1 MDLGKI
7 IDAVVAAGPEAG
19 ELDPAILGR
28 VQKPSRYLG
37 GEVGQTKKDLATVD
51 VTVGLCYPDLY
62 EIGMSHIGLKI
73 LYSILNSD
81 SRTAA
86 ERVYAVGVDM
96 EGEMRAA
103 GLPLRTLENR
113 VPLKALDILGFTLQY
128 ELSYSNLLQV
138 LDLGGIPLR
147 SADRSSSHP
156 LVIAGGPCAFNPEPL
171 ATVIDAVCLG
181 DGEETVVSVTEAVRR
196 WKNSGKSRMDLLW
209 SLTEIPGVYVPSFY
223 TPHYHDDGRVAEIV
237 PAPGLPAR
245 VRKAVLTDL
254 DAAPYVTATPV
265 PFTKVVHDRVGVEI
279 QRGCMRGCRFC
290 QAGYI
295 YRPERQRSPAR
306 VQELVRKGLA
316 ATGQEEYSLL
326 SLSAG
331 DYSCMEPLLTS
342 LMDEHAQ
349 RRSAISLPSMRLET
363 LTPGIMEQVGRVR
376 KTSFTVAPEA
386 ASDRLRAVINK
397 VIDEDVLIDM
407 VDEVFSRGWRNLK
420 FYFML
425 GLPTEQMADLQAMVD
440 LGSRCLSRARRHT
453 RSANITVSVSSFVP
467 KSHTPF
473 QWAPQIELPEIRRRQ
488 AFLKRELG
496 AAKLGFRYHDSRS
509 SVMEGVFSRGDRRSG
524 EALVRAYELG
534 ARLDGW
540 QEHFSEEAWYQAF
553 EETGVSAPFYN
564 QRQRDSAEVF
574 PWQHIDIGIKP
585 EWLWEDW
592 MDSLEAGF
600 VPDCTAEPCYDCGV
614 CDHEVV
620 HNRVFRAPEEAPKH
634 RFRKPYAGSRKRQD
648 PQFVAMPRPPGKK
661 GNNVVDAV
669 PPLGMS
675 PGSAGARG
683 MRAAHARKIEAG
695 EAPRPGAPRARLVP
709 AGHEASKNQHV
720 GRDTLDWST
729 VFDTRLPPERRIKIE
744 VRYGKLESLV
754 HLGHLEVMSA
764 FRRGL
769 RRVEAPVI
777 WSQGFHPQPK
787 MSFGPPLPTSMA
799 SVGEWMDLELKRP
812 LDVARFSELLRGA
825 MPEGLP
831 VLGVEEVPVGRK
843 SVAARVDGFVYRVGA
858 SEAEIPALG
867 EALETWSEGKP
878 WVVQVEKKGQV
889 LDVDL
894 RDVVLDLS
902 LVEPGVVELRVAA
915 IGAGARI
922 RDVLRGLFGEAAARQ
937 HGGWTTLRAE
947 TIFGAGPPRTK
958 TGGAKKNRG
967 RKRAAQDLSRRGG
980 AQA

>member
-7 IDAVVAAGPEAG
+7 IDDVIAAGVDAP
-19 ELDPAILGR
+19 ELDPSILRR
-28 VQKPSRYLG
+28 VTKPSRYLG
-37 GEVGQTKKDLATVD
+37 GEVGQVKKDLSSVD
-51 VTVGLCYPDLY
+51 ATVGLCYPDLY

-81 SRTAA
+81 SAVAA

-96 EGEMRAA
+96 EAEMRAR
-103 GLPLRTLENR
+103 GLVLRTLENR
-113 VPLKALDILGFTLQY
+113 IPLRDLDVLGFTLQY
-128 ELSYSNLLQV
+128 ELSYTNLLQV

-147 SADRSSSHP
+147 SAQRTDDHP

-171 ATVIDAVCLG
+171 ATVLDAVCLG
-181 DGEETVVSVTEAVRR
+181 DGEETIARVVATVRAH
-196 WKNSGKSRMDLLW
+196 KKSGESRQALLW
-209 SLTEIPGVYVPSFY
+209 KLTEIPGVYVPSFY
-223 TPHYHDDGRVAEIV
+223 TPHYRSDGRIAEIEA
-237 PAPGLPAR
+237 APGLPSR
-245 VRKAVLTDL
+245 IRKAIVADL
-254 DAAPYVTATPV
+254 DAAPYVTETPV

-342 LMDEHAQ
+342 LMDEHEQ
-349 RRSAISLPSMRLET
+349 RRSGISLPSMRLET

-386 ASDRLRAVINK
+386 ASDRLRGVINK

-407 VDEVFSRGWRNLK
+407 VGEVFSRGWKNLK

-425 GLPTEQMADLQAMVD
+425 GLPTEQMEDLQAMVD
-440 LGSRCLSRARRHT
+440 LGSRCLSRAKRHT

-473 QWAPQIELPEIRRRQ
+473 QWARQIELPEIRRRQ
-488 AFLKRELG
+488 DFLKHELR
-496 AAKLGFRYHDSRS
+496 AAKLGFRYHESRS

-524 EALVRAYELG
+524 EALIRAYELG

-540 QEHFSEEAWYQAF
+540 QEHFSEDAWYQAF

-564 QRQRDSAEVF
+564 QRRRDASEVF
-574 PWQHIDIGIKP
+574 PWHHIDIGMKP

-592 MDSLEAGF
+592 MDALEAGF
-600 VPDCTAEPCYDCGV
+600 VPDCTTEPCYDCGV
-614 CDHEVV
+614 CDHDVI
-620 HNRVFRAPEEAPKH
+620 HNRVYKKPDAAPLH
-634 RFRKPYAGSRKRQD
+634 RFRKPYAGSRKKED
-648 PQFVAMPRPPGKK
+648 PQFVAMPRPPAKK

-683 MRAAHARKIEAG
+683 TRAAHAAKIAAG
-695 EAPRPGAPRARLVP
+695 EAPAPGAVRNKVVP
-709 AGHEASKNQHV
+709 TGHDASRTQHA
-720 GRDTLDWST
+720 GRDELDWAT
-729 VFDTRLPPERRIKIE
+729 VFDTRLPPEQRVKLEI
-744 VRYGKLESLV
+744 RYGKTGSLV
-754 HLGHLEVMSA
+754 HLGHLEVMGA
-764 FRRGL
+764 FRRAL
-769 RRVEAPVI
+769 RRVDAPVL

-787 MSFGPPLPTSMA
+787 MSFGPPLPTSMSSLA
-799 SVGEWMDLELKRP
+799 EWMDLELKRP
-812 LDVARFSELLRGA
+812 LDVQTFGRLLREA

-831 VLGVEEVPVGRK
+831 ILAVEEVPIATK
-843 SVAARVDGFVYRVGA
+843 PVAARVEAFVYRVTGP
-858 SEAEIPALG
+858 EAVQTDIAET
-867 EALETWSEGKP
+867 LERWDAAESWPIT
-878 WVVQVEKKGQV
+878 VEKKGKTKE
-889 LDVDL
+889 VDL
-894 RDVVLDLS
+894 REVVQTLEL
-902 LVEPGVVELRVAA
+902 LEPGTVEISVAA
-915 IGAGARI
+915 VGAGARI
-922 RDVLRGLFGEAAARQ
+922 RDVLGGIFGDRAALMED
-937 HGGWTTLRAE
+937 GWSTLRVE
-947 TIFGAGPPRTK
+947 TRFGVGGPAAPK
-958 TGGAKKNRG
+958 TGKKNRG
-967 RKRAAQDLSRRGG
+967 RKRAARDAGS
-980 AQA
+980 AQV